1 MTLDGKWTEILGQNV
16 DWLVRKWKLFSSS
29 MSSIQY
35 SLITNW
41 NSVRDLS
48 WHKGLGCSSL
58 WSHRVASGKVVT
70 VRELLW
76 KARKELRGSQGK
88 IWSCLSRIVLAGG
101 TAMHWLLT
109 HEVDLFHWRKFQ
121 LPSVYCMSLT
131 PDIYRDIC
139 LVSNWDKILILIRH
153 RIE

>member
-48 WHKGLGCSSL
+48 WHKGLGSSSL
-58 WSHRVASGKVVT
+58 WSHCVASGKVIT

-101 TAMHWLLT
+101 TAVHWLLT
-109 HEVDLFHWRKFQ
+109 HEVDLFHWRKSFSFHQ
-121 LPSVYCMSLT
+121 YIACHLHLT
-131 PDIYRDIC
+131 FTETYV
-139 LVSNWDKILILIRH
+139 LSQTGTKYSY
-153 RIE
+153 